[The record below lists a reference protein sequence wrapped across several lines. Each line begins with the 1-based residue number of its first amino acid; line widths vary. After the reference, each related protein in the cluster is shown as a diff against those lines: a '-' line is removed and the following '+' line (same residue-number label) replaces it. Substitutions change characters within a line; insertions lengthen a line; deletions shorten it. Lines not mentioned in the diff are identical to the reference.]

1 MMLSYQG
8 GFVHSEYV
16 SGSGLKLTTAYSLSL
31 ALIFTKRWTYDELFD
46 QGGEYWVDL
55 TQIHPTIKE

>member
-1 MMLSYQG
+1 
-8 GFVHSEYV
+8 VHSEYV

-31 ALIFTKRWTYDELFD
+31 ASIFTKRWTYDELFD

-55 TQIHPTIKE
+55 TQFHPTIKE